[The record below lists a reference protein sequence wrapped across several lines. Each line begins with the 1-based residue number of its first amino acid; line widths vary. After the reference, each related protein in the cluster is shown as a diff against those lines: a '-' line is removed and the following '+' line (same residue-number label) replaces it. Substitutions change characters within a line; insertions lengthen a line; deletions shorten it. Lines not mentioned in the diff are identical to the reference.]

1 MKKVFDE
8 ERKEKYYM
16 MVSSYRNNNRLC
28 INITDRSDN
37 DIREEVDY
45 IANVTINIPEISI
58 DKINQVYLS
67 NDISDGVKYKLLDNG
82 IISKTIKTIE
92 YNLDKYS
99 LVEVDLEKLKEYDK
113 EGVEEFLN
121 LNQEKGLLNQYNKQE
136 IKELLEKKEKL
147 VYVDTGSEEIVVR
160 YKDLPDVIV
169 DLDNKLESSNLKVYD
184 YDNPSFTPILTTVGY
199 FLDKCDGNVRKDII
213 DRLMKLQLGELEV
226 KDYKVIDE
234 DMLDDV
240 RNSIEDSSEMER

>member
-8 ERKEKYYM
+8 ERKEEYYI

-45 IANVTINIPEISI
+45 IANITINVPEISI

-82 IISKTIKTIE
+82 IISRTIKTIE

-160 YKDLPDVIV
+160 YEDLPDVIV
-169 DLDNKLESSNLKVYD
+169 DLDNKLGSSNLKVYD

>member
-8 ERKEKYYM
+8 ERKENYYLA
-16 MVSSYRNNNRLC
+16 VSSYRNNDRLC

-45 IANVTINIPEISI
+45 ITNVTINIPEISI

-92 YNLDKYS
+92 YNSDKYS
-99 LVEVDLEKLKEYDK
+99 LVEVNLEKLKEYDK

-121 LNQEKGLLNQYNKQE
+121 LNQERGLLNQYNKQE

-147 VYVDTGSEEIVVR
+147 VYIDTGLEEIVAR

-169 DLDNKLESSNLKVYD
+169 DLDDKLESSNLKVYD
-184 YDNPSFTPILTTVGY
+184 YDNPSSVPILTTIGY

-213 DRLMKLQLGELEV
+213 DRLMGLQLGELEV

-234 DMLDDV
+234 DMLEDV
-240 RNSIEDSSEMER
+240 RSSIENSDEMER

>member
-8 ERKEKYYM
+8 ERKENYYL
-16 MVSSYRNNNRLC
+16 MVSSYRNNDRLC
-28 INITDRSDN
+28 INVTDRSDN

-45 IANVTINIPEISI
+45 IADITINIPEISI

-92 YNLDKYS
+92 YNLDQYS

-113 EGVEEFLN
+113 DGVEEFLH
-121 LNQEKGLLNQYNKQE
+121 LNQEHGLLNQYNKQE

-147 VYVDTGSEEIVVR
+147 VYVDTGGEEIVAR
-160 YKDLPDVIV
+160 YEDLPDVIV
-169 DLDNKLESSNLKVYD
+169 DLYYKLDTSNLKVYD
-184 YDNPSFTPILTTVGY
+184 YNNPSSNPLLTTIGY

-213 DRLMKLQLGELEV
+213 DRLMGLQLGDLEI
-226 KDYKVIDE
+226 KDYKVINE

-240 RNSIEDSSEMER
+240 RTSMEDNIEMER